1 MCCQKEAF
9 ISELAVTIL
18 AHCGFVRKPHCAVF
32 NSVLNTIRN
41 RAAVGEKRSQ
51 KKTAYHAAFKA
62 FFVHKKFTIFF
73 LRKVPPQLAKSS
85 PPISEKFP
93 PCVLI
98 IMIF

>member
-1 MCCQKEAF
+1 MKNGHKKNPL
-9 ISELAVTIL
+9 IMRLSRL
-18 AHCGFVRKPHCAVF
+18 
-32 NSVLNTIRN
+32 TIRN

-51 KKTAYHAAFKA
+51 KKSAYHAAFKA
-62 FFVHKKFTIFF
+62 FFVHKKFTFFF

-98 IMIF
+98 MVIF